1 MSTPLLTRSHDLKQL
16 VDEGYEIEI
25 RSGHLLLK
33 EVPYVK
39 DDGSIG
45 RGNIISTLNIE
56 NEATAKPETH
66 AAWFAGDTPCDEKG
80 KPLCWPRRI
89 EGGQT
94 VAEGVVANFF
104 LSRKPADG
112 YPDYYVKMTTYE
124 QLFSGHAQ
132 VVNPYVTARTFAI
145 VESDDQE
152 SPFWYMDTAST
163 RAEIMAISTKLA
175 IDSVA
180 MIGLGG
186 TGSYILDLVAK
197 THVKTIHLFDGD
209 TFGQHNAFRAPG
221 APDKEVFKR
230 KLTKSEYFRE
240 VYSKMH
246 KNIFAYGYI
255 DESTLPKLRDTN
267 FVFMAAGLYK
277 YKNAVINELDRQS
290 IPFIDVGMG
299 VSEECGSLTGMLRAT
314 ANTDQSRGLVSYAI
328 DESEEG
334 IAPDEYSSN
343 IQIADLNAMNAVL
356 AVIKWK
362 KIMGFYIDTEYEYR
376 STYII
381 RDNFLE
387 NESQK

>member
-1 MSTPLLTRSHDLKQL
+1 MSTPLLTRSYDLKRL

-45 RGNIISTLNIE
+45 RGIIISTLNVKG
-56 NEATAKPETH
+56 EATAKPETH
-66 AAWFAGDTPCDEKG
+66 AAWFAGDTPYNEKG
-80 KPLCWPRRI
+80 KPLNWPRRI
-89 EGGQT
+89 EGGRT
-94 VAEGVVANFF
+94 VAKGVVANFF
-104 LSRKPADG
+104 LSRKPPDG

-132 VVNPYVTARTFAI
+132 VVNPYVTARTFAV
-145 VESDDQE
+145 VESDDE
-152 SPFWYMDTAST
+152 SSPFWYMDTAST
-163 RAEIMAISTKLA
+163 RAGIMAASTKLA

-180 MIGLGG
+180 IVGLGG

-221 APDKEVFKR
+221 APDKEVFNR

-246 KNIFAYGYI
+246 KNIFAHGYL

-267 FVFMAAGLYK
+267 FVFMAAGLYRH
-277 YKNAVINELDRQS
+277 KNAAIDELNRRS

-299 VSEECGSLTGMLRAT
+299 VSEEGGSLTGMLRAT
-314 ANTDQSRGLVSYAI
+314 ANTGQSRALVSHTI

-362 KIMGFYIDTEYEYR
+362 KIMGFYTDTENEYR

-381 RDNFLE
+381 RDNSIE
-387 NESQK
+387 NESAK